1 MSTPEGASGR
11 GALCSQLFAALP
23 LIENGDRRGH
33 QPGKVTPVLAEPL
46 AARVKADAAC
56 IPPAAKAVMPF
67 RCHEVADRRSLRAK
81 GEKSQRNDAQAIGG
95 RPRSTDSIV
104 KIALR

>member
-1 MSTPEGASGR
+1 MSTPEGACGR

-56 IPPAAKAVMPF
+56 IPPAAKAVMTFDATKWQTGAPYG
-67 RCHEVADRRSLRAK
+67 RRAKNLNETMHKQSAAVQDRRIRLL
-81 GEKSQRNDAQAIGG
+81 
-95 RPRSTDSIV
+95 V
-104 KIALR
+104 